1 MTTTAAA
8 ASLPAGREL
17 VPVLLAR
24 WEARAFLQDA
34 LEAEARERLAGEL
47 EPDEL
52 ELLIEQQLATEQA
65 EFLVEF
71 VWMLDVTGCRD
82 PARMAG
88 WIDRHNEIVARMR
101 ADLDPGGRR
110 NHPLGPQ
117 HKRKLWRLEMA
128 LFGPKA
134 RDACCA
140 RLAGSGDGT
149 AAGPGPLVLAL
160 KDFERFMALHM
171 DPTLCRDRLGALVQA
186 GLLEDELQPNL
197 RLFRVTDRLRAVVAG
212 TLEVL
217 RAGAAAPAAAGT
229 LEGEDGDGPPPV
241 ASA

>member
-1 MTTTAAA
+1 MTAIDAAA
-8 ASLPAGREL
+8 DPAGREL

-47 EPDEL
+47 EADEL
-52 ELLIEQQLATEQA
+52 ELLIEQQLATEQT

-71 VWMLDVTGCRD
+71 VWMLDVTGCRE

-88 WIDRHNEIVARMR
+88 WIDRHNEIVTRMR
-101 ADLDPGGRR
+101 ADLDPAAPRR
-110 NHPLGPQ
+110 NHPMGPQ
-117 HKRKLWRLEMA
+117 HRRKLWRLEMA

-134 RDACCA
+134 RDACCG
-140 RLAGSGDGT
+140 RLGGE
-149 AAGPGPLVLAL
+149 AAPLVLAL

-217 RAGAAAPAAAGT
+217 RAGTAAPAVTAAPSDAT
-229 LEGEDGDGPPPV
+229 SQAEDGDGPPP
-241 ASA
+241 ATTA

>member
-1 MTTTAAA
+1 MTATAAVA
-8 ASLPAGREL
+8 APAGREL

-47 EPDEL
+47 PPDEL
-52 ELLIEQQLATEQA
+52 ELLIEQQLATEQT

-71 VWMLDVTGCRD
+71 VWMLDVTGCRE

-88 WIDRHNEIVARMR
+88 WIDRHNQIVARMR
-101 ADLDPGGRR
+101 ADLDPGARR

-140 RLAGSGDGT
+140 RLTGSGGDGGT
-149 AAGPGPLVLAL
+149 AAAGPLVLAL

-217 RAGAAAPAAAGT
+217 RAGAAPAAAGA
-229 LEGEDGDGPPPV
+229 LEREDGDEPPPV
-241 ASA
+241 AVA

>member
-8 ASLPAGREL
+8 APPAGREL

-47 EPDEL
+47 GADDL
-52 ELLIEQQLATEQA
+52 ELLIEQQLATEQT

-71 VWMLDVTGCRD
+71 VWMLDVTGCRE

-88 WIDRHNEIVARMR
+88 WIDRHNEIVTRMR
-101 ADLDPGGRR
+101 ADLDPAARR
-110 NHPLGPQ
+110 NHPMGPQ
-117 HKRKLWRLEMA
+117 HRRKLWRLEMA

-134 RDACCA
+134 RDACCG
-140 RLAGSGDGT
+140 RLGGE
-149 AAGPGPLVLAL
+149 AAPLVLAL

-217 RAGAAAPAAAGT
+217 RAGTAVPATAAPAAAT
-229 LEGEDGDGPPPV
+229 LRGEDGDGPPP
-241 ASA
+241 ATTA

>member
-1 MTTTAAA
+1 MTAIDATAAD
-8 ASLPAGREL
+8 PAGRGL

-47 EPDEL
+47 EADEL
-52 ELLIEQQLATEQA
+52 ELLIEQQLATEQT

-71 VWMLDVTGCRD
+71 VWMLDVTGCRE

-88 WIDRHNEIVARMR
+88 WIDRHNEIVTRMR
-101 ADLDPGGRR
+101 ADLDPAARR
-110 NHPLGPQ
+110 NHPMGPQ
-117 HKRKLWRLEMA
+117 HRRKLWRLEMA

-140 RLAGSGDGT
+140 RLGGD
-149 AAGPGPLVLAL
+149 AAPLVLAL

-217 RAGAAAPAAAGT
+217 RAGTAAPATAAPAAAT
-229 LEGEDGDGPPPV
+229 LRGEDGDGPPP
-241 ASA
+241 ATTA

>member
-1 MTTTAAA
+1 VTAIDAAA
-8 ASLPAGREL
+8 DPAGREL

-47 EPDEL
+47 PPDEL
-52 ELLIEQQLATEQA
+52 ELLIEQQLATEQT

-71 VWMLDVTGCRD
+71 VWMLDVTGCRE

-88 WIDRHNEIVARMR
+88 WIDRHNQIVARMR
-101 ADLDPGGRR
+101 ADLDPGARR

-134 RDACCA
+134 RDACCG
-140 RLAGSGDGT
+140 RLGGD
-149 AAGPGPLVLAL
+149 AAPLVLAL

-217 RAGAAAPAAAGT
+217 RAGTAAPAATAAPSDAT
-229 LEGEDGDGPPPV
+229 SQGEDGNGPPP
-241 ASA
+241 ATTA

>member
-1 MTTTAAA
+1 MTAIDAAD
-8 ASLPAGREL
+8 PAGREL

-52 ELLIEQQLATEQA
+52 ELLIEQQLATEQT

-71 VWMLDVTGCRD
+71 VWMLDVTGCRE

-88 WIDRHNEIVARMR
+88 WIDRHNEIVTRMR
-101 ADLDPGGRR
+101 ADLDPAARR
-110 NHPLGPQ
+110 NHPMGPQ
-117 HKRKLWRLEMA
+117 HRRKLWRLEMA

-140 RLAGSGDGT
+140 RLGGD
-149 AAGPGPLVLAL
+149 AAPLVLAL

-217 RAGAAAPAAAGT
+217 RAGAAAPAAAAGT

-241 ASA
+241 AAA

>member
-1 MTTTAAA
+1 MTAIDATAAD
-8 ASLPAGREL
+8 PAGRGL

-47 EPDEL
+47 APDEL
-52 ELLIEQQLATEQA
+52 ELLIEQQLATEQT

-71 VWMLDVTGCRD
+71 VWMLDVTGCRE

-88 WIDRHNEIVARMR
+88 WIDRHNEIVTRMR
-101 ADLDPGGRR
+101 ADLDPAARR
-110 NHPLGPQ
+110 NHPMGPQ
-117 HKRKLWRLEMA
+117 HRRKLWRLEMA

-140 RLAGSGDGT
+140 RLGGDT
-149 AAGPGPLVLAL
+149 APLVLAL

-217 RAGAAAPAAAGT
+217 RAGTAAPAVTAAPSDAT
-229 LEGEDGDGPPPV
+229 SQAEDGDGPPP
-241 ASA
+241 ATTA